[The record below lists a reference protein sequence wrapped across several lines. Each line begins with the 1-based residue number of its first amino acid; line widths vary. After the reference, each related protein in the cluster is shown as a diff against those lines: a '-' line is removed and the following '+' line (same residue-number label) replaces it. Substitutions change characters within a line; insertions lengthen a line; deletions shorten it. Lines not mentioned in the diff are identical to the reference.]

1 MSNTERNGDDHEQNG
16 IDNQSP
22 NEYQSQPQTSF
33 TIDGRRAVIDWT
45 DIVHSLSSG
54 QITHVHFSHVHCG
67 SDEIEIIDNSLTKN
81 TVHRLKL
88 ESIGL
93 GSSGTNEVDALLP
106 LLFNQRKTLR
116 ELSLMKNSLSGTN
129 LRTLSEWI
137 VYVVELGD
145 LAQLESVNLA
155 GNRIT
160 DHNFDALCKSLSEIQ
175 SLTQLLLHSNQIS
188 DSGCDYLSDLISLCT
203 QLRELDLWNN
213 RINAM
218 GVAHLCR
225 ALNSNA
231 QLVCIIPTVLL
242 LVSIMSIGG
251 RFPISVERQF

>member
-1 MSNTERNGDDHEQNG
+1 MSNTERNDDEHEQNETE
-16 IDNQSP
+16 NQSKS
-22 NEYQSQPQTSF
+22 EHQHQPQTSF
-33 TIDGRRAVIDWT
+33 SIDGRRTAIDWT
-45 DIVHSLSSG
+45 DIVHNLSSG
-54 QITHVHFSHVHCG
+54 QVTHVHFSHVRCG

-81 TVHRLKL
+81 TVHSLKL

-129 LRTLSEWI
+129 LRTLSEWM

-145 LAQLESVNLA
+145 LVQLQSVNLA

-188 DSGCDYLSDLISLCT
+188 DGGCDHLSDLISLCT

-213 RINAM
+213 QINAT

-225 ALNSNA
+225 TLNSNA
-231 QLVCIIPTVLL
+231 QLVCIIPNCVASC
-242 LVSIMSIGG
+242 VNWG
-251 RFPISVERQF
+251 RFPISVESQF